1 MARRACS
8 IGLIER
14 PLVIGLCAGMLTGHS
29 EIALPLGIIFELFW
43 LDIIPLGAVIPP
55 VASLNFFLVFCL
67 ALVFDWHEPAQFVL
81 PVLLTLPAAYVSAT
95 VERWQYAR
103 NNGML
108 EYLER
113 WMHGQPAGYSPGT
126 IVLRSLVCTAFV
138 QGALF
143 VALFSICYALLLTGV
158 YKWLAAM
165 GQFPMSWLVL
175 YGFAAIGAIVALRTR
190 RAYALLALCLAV
202 LLLGNGVSTML

>member
-14 PLVIGLCAGMLTGHS
+14 PLVIALCAGFVTGHS
-29 EIALPLGIIFELFW
+29 DIALPLGVIFELFW
-43 LDIIPLGAVIPP
+43 LDVIPLGAVIPP

-81 PVLLTLPAAYVSAT
+81 PVLLTLPAAYVSAML
-95 VERWQYAR
+95 ERWQYAH
-103 NNGML
+103 NNTML

-113 WMHGQPAGYSPGT
+113 WMQGRANGYSPSY
-126 IVLRSLVCTAFV
+126 IVARSLICTALL

-143 VALFSICYALLLTGV
+143 VLLFTACYSLLLTGV
-158 YKWLAAM
+158 YKALAAM
-165 GQFPMSWLVL
+165 GQFPMSWVL
-175 YGFAAIGAIVALRTR
+175 FYGFAAIGAIVALRTR
-190 RAYALLALCLAV
+190 RAYALLALCIAV
-202 LLLGNGVSTML
+202 LLLGNGVNIL